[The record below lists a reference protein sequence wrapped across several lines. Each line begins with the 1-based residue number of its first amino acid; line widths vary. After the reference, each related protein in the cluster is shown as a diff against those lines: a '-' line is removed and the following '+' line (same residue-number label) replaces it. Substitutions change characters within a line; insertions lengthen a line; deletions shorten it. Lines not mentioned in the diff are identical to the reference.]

1 MLEPQLEGPE
11 ELCDACHT
19 LYRQGLIYSA
29 GGNVSVRAGDEVYI
43 TPTGGALGQ
52 MKPENLVRVQ
62 LDGNVIGPGRPSKEL
77 GMHLAMYQAQ
87 PEARAVIHP
96 HPPHAVAYSARYPT
110 PGLNVILPTNA
121 GFYIRAGQV
130 PMLPY
135 FHSGSPELHEA
146 VDHLAREFAVV
157 LLGNHGV
164 IAAGPTLLHAINIV
178 EELEQNCQVLLLA
191 GEGARGLTAGQCAD
205 IDRKLGRAWPSPV
218 EYQDWFTMLQN
229 EKVPL

>member
-1 MLEPQLEGPE
+1 MLGQQSEGPE
-11 ELCDACHT
+11 ELCEACHT

-29 GGNVSVRAGDEVYI
+29 GGNVSVRVSDEVYI

-52 MKPENLVRVQ
+52 MKPDDLVRVRLEGQ
-62 LDGNVIGPGRPSKEL
+62 VIGSGRPSKEL
-77 GMHLAMYQAQ
+77 GMHLAIYYAR

-96 HPPHAVAYSARYPT
+96 HPPHAIAYSARYPT
-110 PGLNVILPTNA
+110 PGLNVIPPTNA

-135 FHSGSPELHEA
+135 FHSGSPELHGA
-146 VDHLAREFAVV
+146 VDHLAGEFEVV

-164 IAAGPTLLHAINIV
+164 IAAGPSLLHAINIV

-191 GEGARGLTAGQCAD
+191 GEGARCLTAGQCAD
-205 IDRKLGRAWPSPV
+205 IDRKLGRTWPAPV
-218 EYQDWFTMLQN
+218 DYEDWFTTLQN
-229 EKVPL
+229 EKVP